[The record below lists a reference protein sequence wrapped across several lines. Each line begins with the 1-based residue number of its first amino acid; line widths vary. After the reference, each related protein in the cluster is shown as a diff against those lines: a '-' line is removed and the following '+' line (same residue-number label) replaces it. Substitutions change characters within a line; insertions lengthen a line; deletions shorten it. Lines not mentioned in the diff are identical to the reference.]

1 MECTSDSVNV
11 DKFLILPISE
21 GSRTVTEVL
30 SKEGS
35 FRILEML
42 SEDPL
47 SVSEL
52 SQRTGLPFV
61 EVEDK
66 IRDLMKSDLVE
77 IKSISSGQEGNE
89 NIYGPAKKVVAFSS
103 EDKSMVV

>member
-1 MECTSDSVNV
+1 MECASDAINV

-35 FRILEML
+35 FRILEVL

-47 SVSEL
+47 SVSEI

-66 IRDLMKSDLVE
+66 VRALMDSDLVE
-77 IKSISSGQEGNE
+77 IKSRSSGLERDE

-103 EDKSMVV
+103 EDKNMVV